1 MPRKWRLERDSFRFF
16 PRDRGKHLERRRGSA
31 GIQLSAGVC
40 CSFASPLP
48 RRKRWPQRALL
59 VPPVFIG
66 ARSERFGS
74 GKKFHWPN
82 VAGWVLLALHG
93 VNENQMQFNDR
104 SFPPRFGGAVQPSR

>member
-1 MPRKWRLERDSFRFF
+1 VASILKGGADLPAFNFLPASAV
-16 PRDRGKHLERRRGSA
+16 PLHRRSPDA
-31 GIQLSAGVC
+31 GGGRNEL
-40 CSFASPLP
+40 
-48 RRKRWPQRALL
+48 LL

-104 SFPPRFGGAVQPSR
+104 SFPPRFGGAV